1 MFDSDD
7 VTGTGRSW
15 RNLIGLTERV
25 KAEKGKRK
33 RDNVKSV
40 EIVFPMDLLLAAFVC
55 SET

>member
-25 KAEKGKRK
+25 MAEKGKRK
-33 RDNVKSV
+33 RDNVKGV
-40 EIVFPMDLLLAAFVC
+40 EILFPTDLLLAAFVC